1 MSNEHVMPGFTEI
14 VDGFMKM
21 RAYGPAP
28 VEDVATYQVPVD
40 TREISQLL
48 GSVYRDAHATGYGE
62 GYAAGV
68 LQAAEDAEQSDAV
81 AADEHHRQIV
91 RYGELWSA
99 GYKAAEDLA
108 CVIRQFDDMTPSQ
121 ITSTL
126 RGVVSILNAQLNKGD
141 K

>member
-14 VDGFMKM
+14 VDGFMKL

-81 AADEHHRQIV
+81 AADEHQRQIV
-91 RYGELWSA
+91 RYAELW
-99 GYKAAEDLA
+99 AESRRA
-108 CVIRQFDDMTPSQ
+108 ISNMECVIRQLAEMDNGQ
-121 ITSTL
+121 IKATL
-126 RGVVSILNAQLNKGD
+126 QGTVWCLQAQLDKGD
-141 K
+141 N

>member
-1 MSNEHVMPGFTEI
+1 MSNDNLAPAFTEI
-14 VDGFMKM
+14 VDGFMNM
-21 RAYGPAP
+21 RAYAPAP
-28 VEDVATYQVPVD
+28 APTPADTATYQMPV
-40 TREISQLL
+40 TTAELAQLM
-48 GSVYRDAHATGYGE
+48 GSVYRDAHALGYSE
-62 GYAAGV
+62 GYAAGD
-68 LQAAEDAEQSDAV
+68 LQGKEDAEQARSVSQEQTLKDYA
-81 AADEHHRQIV
+81 
-91 RYGELWSA
+91 GLWSA